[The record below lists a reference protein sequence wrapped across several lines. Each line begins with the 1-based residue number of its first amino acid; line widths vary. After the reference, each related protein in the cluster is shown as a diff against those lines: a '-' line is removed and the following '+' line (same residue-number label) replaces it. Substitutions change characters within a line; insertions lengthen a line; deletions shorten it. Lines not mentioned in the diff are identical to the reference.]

1 MEECPEAKDYYTC
14 SAKGISAPIYL
25 HGAPGLSETTTGAEP
40 ATESATGTAT
50 PDTAPTSSATEI
62 PRTGA
67 APLPLGAAI
76 SVGVAGVVVMAA
88 LLVGVYYLRKRNR
101 GARAEPQGEVEA
113 VPQEMDGT
121 EPVFEL
127 GGGVKE
133 G

>member
-14 SAKGISAPIYL
+14 SAKGLSAPIYL
-25 HGAPGLSETTTGAEP
+25 HGAPGLSETTTGT
-40 ATESATGTAT
+40 ATATATTTAIAT
-50 PDTAPTSSATEI
+50 PDTAPTPSATEMS
-62 PRTGA
+62 RAGA
-67 APLPLGAAI
+67 APFPLGAAI
-76 SVGVAGVVVMAA
+76 SVGVAGVVVMA

-101 GARAEPQGEVEA
+101 AEPQGEVEV

-127 GGGVKE
+127 GGRVKE